1 MIHGYKQTRAR
12 VNTVHMLSRD
22 ELTIAIVRCF
32 IGIVSMPFVWHL
44 ILKT

>member
-12 VNTVHMLSRD
+12 VNTVHMLGRD
-22 ELTIAIVRCF
+22 ELTIAVVRCL
-32 IGIVSMPFVWHL
+32 IGIVSMPYVRHL